1 MGALEGLVNAGASM
15 EKSPES
21 DIYLPFAFVNVDGAD
36 RMVNFS
42 PLREVDQIHAK
53 NIASSEAF
61 GGKTDFS
68 QKEEEPDFSLF
79 KEEAAREAREA
90 GAAEQCDKQ

>member
-21 DIYLPFAFVNVDGAD
+21 DIYLPFAFVNVDGPN

-42 PLREVDQIHAK
+42 PLREVDQFHAK
-53 NIASSEAF
+53 KEA
-61 GGKTDFS
+61 DFS
-68 QKEEEPDFSLF
+68 KELADSPAIRPSPPGHLHGTE
-79 KEEAAREAREA
+79 RQGRR
-90 GAAEQCDKQ
+90 